1 MKKLNK
7 NSIIQLIGILLILS
21 SVVYIGYY
29 KVRVTQRKN
38 NIEQSKEQFI
48 NESKNKVLVDNLI
61 GSDDVKNDSKSNV
74 DTNKEKSNAVAF
86 LEVNKLGI
94 LLPVFEGTS
103 NKELRD
109 GVGLV
114 EGTDYPSDELSTV
127 SVIAGHRG
135 GYNGEQ
141 TFLNVDK
148 LNNND
153 EIKVTIKD
161 KELLYKVV
169 DKKIIESTDWSHF
182 TKEEDQ
188 SKLILLSCHP
198 YPQNHQRILII
209 SKLVEERK
217 SS

>member
-29 KVRVTQRKN
+29 KARVTQRKN

-114 EGTDYPSDELSTV
+114 EGTDYPSDELPT
-127 SVIAGHRG
+127 G
-135 GYNGEQ
+135 
-141 TFLNVDK
+141 
-148 LNNND
+148 
-153 EIKVTIKD
+153 
-161 KELLYKVV
+161 
-169 DKKIIESTDWSHF
+169 
-182 TKEEDQ
+182 
-188 SKLILLSCHP
+188 
-198 YPQNHQRILII
+198 
-209 SKLVEERK
+209 
-217 SS
+217 